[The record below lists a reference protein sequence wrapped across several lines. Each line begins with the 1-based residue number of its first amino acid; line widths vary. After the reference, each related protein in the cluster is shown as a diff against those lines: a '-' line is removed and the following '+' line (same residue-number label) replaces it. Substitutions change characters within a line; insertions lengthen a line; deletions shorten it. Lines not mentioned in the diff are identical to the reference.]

1 MTHIIDRRLNAKDK
15 SSVNRQRLLK
25 RYQRQVQEAVEK
37 AATERAITDL
47 EKGGEVSIDKADI
60 REPSFAHGRGGRHT
74 YVLPGNKQFNVGDK
88 IPRPPPGAGGSGS
101 GQASSDGEGEDD
113 FTFNI
118 TRDEY
123 LDYLFDGLALPNMVK
138 QNLKNADEFSTH
150 QAGFSSQGSPE
161 KLNVVRTLRQSQ
173 ARRIAL
179 RGRYKKRIQELQE
192 ALEKATNIED
202 RLQLQKELDALRA
215 KSRAQPFLD
224 QVDLRYNNLVKVPK
238 PSNAA
243 VMFCVMDVSGSM
255 TQAIKDIAKR
265 YFLLLYLFLHRQY
278 ENTEIVFISH
288 HTKAQ
293 EVDDETFFYS
303 RETGGTIVSTAL
315 HLSLDIIAQRY
326 PVEQWNIYVAQAS
339 DGDNWDDD
347 NARCGEL
354 MQRLLPLCQYFTY
367 VEIGGREH
375 QRLWRQ
381 YEQLMDQ
388 HEQRF
393 AMRSIET
400 VKDIY
405 PVFHELFARK
415 GVA

>member
-1 MTHIIDRRLNAKDK
+1 MTHIIDRRLNSKDK

-25 RYQRQVQEAVEK
+25 RYHRQVKEAVEK
-37 AATERAITDL
+37 AATDRAITDL
-47 EKGGEVSIDKADI
+47 DKGGEVSIDKADI
-60 REPSFAHGRGGRHT
+60 REPRFRHGRGGRHT
-74 YVLPGNKQFNVGDK
+74 HVLPGNKHFNVGDK
-88 IPRPPPGAGGSGS
+88 IPRPKPGAGGSGS
-101 GQASSDGEGEDD
+101 GQASKDGEGEDD

-123 LDYLFDGLALPNMVK
+123 LDYLFDGLALPNLVK
-138 QNLKNADEFSTH
+138 ENLKNADEFSTH

-179 RGRYKKRIQELQE
+179 RGRYKKRMQELEDQLQ
-192 ALEKATNIED
+192 AATDVDERL
-202 RLQLQKELDALRA
+202 RLQKQLDALKA

-278 ENTEIVFISH
+278 ENTDIVFISH

-293 EVDDETFFYS
+293 EVDDETFFYA

-315 HLSLDIIAQRY
+315 HLTLDIIAARY
-326 PVEQWNIYVAQAS
+326 PVDKWNIYVAQAS
-339 DGDNWDDD
+339 DGDNWEDD
-347 NARCGEL
+347 NGRCGEL
-354 MQRLLPLCQYFTY
+354 MQGLLPKCQYFTY

-375 QRLWRQ
+375 QSLWRH
-381 YEQLMDQ
+381 YEQLMAQ

-393 AMRSIET
+393 AMRSIDNVSE
-400 VKDIY
+400 IY

>member
-25 RYQRQVQEAVEK
+25 RYQRQVKEAVEK
-37 AATERAITDL
+37 AATERPINEA
-47 EKGGEVSIDKADI
+47 EKGSEVSISQSDVK
-60 REPSFAHGRGGRHT
+60 EPLFRHGRGGQRT
-74 YVLPGNKQFNVGDK
+74 YVLPGNHEFQRGDK
-88 IPRPPPGAGGSGS
+88 IDRPPSGAGQGGGDASDQ
-101 GQASSDGEGEDD
+101 GQGEDD

-118 TRDEY
+118 SRDEY
-123 LDYLFDGLALPNMVK
+123 LDYLFEDLALPNMVK
-138 QNLKNADEFSTH
+138 QNLLDADNFSTH

-179 RGRYKKRIQELQE
+179 RGRYKRRIKELEE
-192 ALEKATNIED
+192 ALALCADPERATELRAEIK
-202 RLQLQKELDALRA
+202 RLKA
-215 KSRAQPFLD
+215 KSRKQPFLD

-243 VMFCVMDVSGSM
+243 VMFCIMDVSGSM
-255 TQAIKDIAKR
+255 TQDIKDIAKR

-278 ENTEIVFISH
+278 EKTEIVFVSH
-288 HTKAQ
+288 HTQAK
-293 EVDDETFFYS
+293 EVDDETFFYA

-315 HLSLDIIAQRY
+315 HLTLDIIAERY
-326 PVEQWNIYVAQAS
+326 APENWNIYVAQAS

-347 NARCGEL
+347 NQRCGKY
-354 MQRLLPLCQYFTY
+354 MGQLLPLCQYFIY

-381 YEQLMDQ
+381 YEGLKGQF
-388 HEQRF
+388 EGRF
-393 AMRSIET
+393 AMRSLQR
-400 VKDIY
+400 VQDIY
-405 PVFHELFARK
+405 PVFHELFQRQ
-415 GVA
+415 GVV

>member
-25 RYQRQVQEAVEK
+25 RYQRQVKQAVEK

-47 EKGGEVSIDKADI
+47 DQGSEVSIDKADI
-60 REPSFAHGRGGRHT
+60 KEPSFRHGRGGRVTH
-74 YVLPGNKQFNVGDK
+74 VLPGNKQFNVGDK
-88 IPRPPPGAGGSGS
+88 IPRPTGGAGGGGS
-101 GQASSDGEGEDD
+101 GKASKDGEGEDD

-118 TRDEY
+118 SRDEY

-138 QNLKNADEFSTH
+138 RNLKNAEEFSTH

-179 RGRYKKRIQELQE
+179 RGRYKKRI
-192 ALEKATNIED
+192 
-202 RLQLQKELDALRA
+202 KELEQAIEQAGDATERKRLEEELKALKA

-293 EVDDETFFYS
+293 EVDDETFFYA

-315 HLSLDIIAQRY
+315 HLSLDIIAERY
-326 PVEQWNIYVAQAS
+326 PVDKWNIYVAQAS
-339 DGDNWDDD
+339 DGDNWEDD
-347 NARCGEL
+347 NHRCGQL
-354 MQRLLPLCQYFTY
+354 MQQLLPMCQYFTY

-381 YEQLMDQ
+381 YEQLLDEHQ
-388 HEQRF
+388 QRF
-393 AMRSIET
+393 AMRSIES

-405 PVFHELFARK
+405 PVFHELFERK